1 MYRYTVESTAP
12 FAINLYNAS
21 VDDEQPFIYQPH
33 EPSGRDWA
41 SKKEAE
47 TWAQKWI
54 ADLEYAEAN
63 PPTEEEILIENLARM
78 GITVDKLKSV
88 LGLN

>member
-1 MYRYTVESTAP
+1 MYRYTVEEEAP
-12 FAINLYNAS
+12 FTINLYNS
-21 VDDEQPFIYQPH
+21 EVNDEQPFIYQPH

-41 SKKEAE
+41 SKEEAE
-47 TWAQKWI
+47 TWAQGWI
-54 ADLEYAEAN
+54 DSVAYAEAN
-63 PPTEEEILIENLARM
+63 PLTEEELLIENLAHM

>member
-1 MYRYTVESTAP
+1 MYRYTVEEEAP
-12 FAINLYNAS
+12 FTINLYNS
-21 VDDEQPFIYQPH
+21 EVNDEQPFIYQPH

-41 SKKEAE
+41 SKEEAE
-47 TWAQKWI
+47 TWAQGWI
-54 ADLEYAEAN
+54 DSVEYAEAN
-63 PPTEEEILIENLARM
+63 PLTEEEILIENLAHM